1 MQAEAIVDRLLES
14 GRPRRIVEA
23 GVRSFLRDTVYG
35 PAHRVA
41 AHLKTLDLPL
51 DIEQIALAK
60 TKQTPIG
67 KVAGAI
73 FVALH
78 IAEYRWIDG
87 RRVLEPLG
95 EPNRQKI
102 DRAIKDFFVADAWR
116 ISVRWYVRPIM
127 RSRHQCT
134 RVDIYGWPK
143 QQRYPAPAKQN
154 LHIGDRV
161 ETVQGPARFG
171 HFFGATRNE
180 YGMPVV
186 GVYWDGETSVDW
198 LSPESIRSSTA
209 PKPTS
214 QG

>member
-23 GVRSFLRDTVYG
+23 GVRSFLRNTVYG

-41 AHLKTLDLPL
+41 AHLKTLELPL
-51 DIEQIALAK
+51 DVEQIALEK
-60 TKQTPIG
+60 TEQTPIG
-67 KVAGAI
+67 PNKHAVC
-73 FVALH
+73 VTLH
-78 IAEYRWIDG
+78 LAEYRWIDG
-87 RRVLEPLG
+87 RRVLEPLR
-95 EPNRQKI
+95 ETNRQKV
-102 DRAIKDFFVADAWR
+102 DRAIKDFFVEDAWR
-116 ISVRWYVRPIM
+116 VSTRWYDPRDKG
-127 RSRHQCT
+127 T

-180 YGMPVV
+180 YGMPMV
-186 GVYWDGETSVDW
+186 GVYWDGETGVDW
-198 LSPESIRSSTA
+198 LNPDSIRPSTA